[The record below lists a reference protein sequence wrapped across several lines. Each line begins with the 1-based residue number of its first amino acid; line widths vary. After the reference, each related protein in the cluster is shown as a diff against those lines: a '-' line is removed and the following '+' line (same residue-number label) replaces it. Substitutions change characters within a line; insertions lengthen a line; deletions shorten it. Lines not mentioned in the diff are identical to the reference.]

1 MIQLSDWYG
10 MFYLIIYYLFECL
23 LVYELPS
30 LKKPLEGH
38 YLRDLLKTW

>member
-38 YLRDLLKTW
+38 I